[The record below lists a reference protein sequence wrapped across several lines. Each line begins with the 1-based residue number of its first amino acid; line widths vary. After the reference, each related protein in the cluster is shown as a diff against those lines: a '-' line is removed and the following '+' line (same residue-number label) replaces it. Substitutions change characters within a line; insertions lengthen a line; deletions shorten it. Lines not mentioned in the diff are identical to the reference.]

1 MSIPGVVFF
10 PWKDK
15 VDAIIADFYGG
26 ETAIYAIKNV
36 IYGKV
41 NPSGK
46 LPVTFQHGEND

>member
-1 MSIPGVVFF
+1 MSISGVVTF

-15 VDAIIADFYGG
+15 VSAIIADFYGG
-26 ETAIYAIKNV
+26 ETMMAAVKNV

-46 LPVTFQHGEND
+46 LPVTF